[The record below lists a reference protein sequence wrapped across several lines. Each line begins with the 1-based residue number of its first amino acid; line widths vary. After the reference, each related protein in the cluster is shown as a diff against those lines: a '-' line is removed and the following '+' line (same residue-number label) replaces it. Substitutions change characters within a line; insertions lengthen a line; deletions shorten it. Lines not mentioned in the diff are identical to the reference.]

1 MVSNAIQYSE
11 TRDLQLESVSALYH
25 ANGWSAAEKPEL
37 LRRDPDDLYNRYRS
51 TVEIGFVILDE
62 KGEETNWNAI
72 EVTLPVTA
80 NPDKQ
85 WKFPSTGDVMDAV
98 LKECNRRGEGML
110 KINQER
116 IATLKKIRGY

>member
-1 MVSNAIQYSE
+1 MQLDFVS
-11 TRDLQLESVSALYH
+11 
-25 ANGWSAAEKPEL
+25 EKPGL